1 MVGTRVTESVAM
13 TIYRTAMETMRGRPL
28 DLLPNKN
35 LRRDSVPVSELV
47 CPLLLFP
54 HAVSCGN
61 RRQQPA
67 RSVCAE

>member
-1 MVGTRVTESVAM
+1 M
-13 TIYRTAMETMRGRPL
+13 TICLTVSETADAMRDRPL

-54 HAVSCGN
+54 PRCVVLDRG
-61 RRQQPA
+61 QQPA